1 MMKRCASVIAAMML
15 LSSAS
20 GTWASEQ
27 GPIPI
32 ALVELEYEDT
42 SGEPQDQTEVHKARI
57 QMFMRSLKEDLDRGG
72 HFKTVEMS
80 CGADPCSIED
90 TDPDE
95 LIAAAKKAGA
105 KLMLYGGI
113 HKVSTLIQFAKVQ
126 VADVDRNEAVMYK
139 SMSFRGDDDRSWLRM
154 QQFLVKQMG
163 EELVK

>member
-1 MMKRCASVIAAMML
+1 MMKRCALTIAALILML
-15 LSSAS
+15 NAGMTL
-20 GTWASEQ
+20 ASEQ
-27 GPIPI
+27 APIPI
-32 ALVELEYEDT
+32 ALIELDYEDT
-42 SGEPQDQTEVHKARI
+42 SGEPQDQTDVHKARI
-57 QMFMRSLKEDLDRGG
+57 QMFMRSLKEDLDRSD

-126 VADVDRNEAVMYK
+126 VADVERNEAVMYK

-154 QQFLVKQMG
+154 QQFLVKQMN